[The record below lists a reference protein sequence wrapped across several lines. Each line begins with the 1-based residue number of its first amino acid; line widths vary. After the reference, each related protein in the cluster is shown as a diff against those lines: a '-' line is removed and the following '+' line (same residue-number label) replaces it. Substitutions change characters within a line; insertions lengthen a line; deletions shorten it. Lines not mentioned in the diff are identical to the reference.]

1 MSFSFAADRARR
13 AHLEHPRTDRIGA
26 AWHRV
31 GIRAKLTWAFGITLL
46 LIVAIGMLGLA
57 HARINSTLA
66 AQFRNGWFQGIV
78 VLTDIKRTVA
88 EHRLSIERQVHAQ
101 DLDDR
106 HVLDERL
113 DGVLKTAQ
121 RRDATSAASLN
132 TALRKLDDLI
142 DLSRVQGTAAR
153 IRFEAVYEAALLLT
167 GALLVAAALF
177 TIAVAAWA
185 SRNVSAPLLRISNAM
200 RRLSAGDVSI
210 NMTDFTGSRDEIGA
224 LVEAMNGYRDSIVL
238 GRSLSYVAERERDRL
253 HVAVSNMPV
262 GLCMFD
268 AEHRLIVCNSRY
280 AEIYQLPAEL
290 TDPGT
295 TFGEI
300 VDYRRRNG
308 IDGGDDPA
316 QYFAHCVKLEHG
328 GVPDPIF
335 CELNDGRIISV
346 AYQLLENNGW
356 VATHEDVTEKHQ
368 AETRIRHMA
377 RHDPVTDLP
386 NRVLFKEQLEEAL
399 ERVSPSEQLAVLCLD
414 LDEFKNVNDTLGH
427 PIGDGLLQAVAE
439 RLREL
444 VQPTDAIARFG
455 GDEFAIVQSGLEQP
469 MNAAAL
475 AQVAIEAFREPFE
488 IEGHQVVIRTS
499 IGVAVAPTDG
509 ENAEI
514 LLRHSDMALYQ
525 AKNDGRNTYRFFEP
539 EMDARL
545 QARRALELEIRGALA
560 KGEFVLYYQPVFN
573 LRSNRVSTL
582 EALIRWQHPVRGT
595 ILPSEFI
602 PLAEEIGLIVP
613 IGEWVL
619 RQACFDG
626 AKWPEDVRIAVNLS
640 PVQLRDK
647 RLIETVIGAIAASK
661 LPPNRLE
668 LEITEGVLMSDRGAT
683 LSTLQKLRALGVRI
697 AIDDFGSGYSSL
709 RYLRSFPFD
718 KIKIDR
724 SFIDGVVTDANSL
737 AVIRAVVL
745 LSASLG
751 VETTAE
757 GVETAVQLECIRI
770 EGCTEVQG
778 FMCGRAQPP
787 TEVPALFGARAV
799 TKAA

>member
-13 AHLEHPRTDRIGA
+13 SHLEHPRTDRVGA
-26 AWHRV
+26 ARLTI
-31 GIRAKLTWAFGITLL
+31 GIRAKLTWAFGTMLL
-46 LIVAIGMLGLA
+46 LIAAIGMLGLV

-66 AQFRNGWFQGIV
+66 AQFGDRWFQGIE

-88 EHRLSIERQVHAQ
+88 EHRLSIQRQVRAQ
-101 DLDDR
+101 DLDGR
-106 HVLDERL
+106 HVFDERL

-121 RRDATSAASLN
+121 RRDAASAASLN
-132 TALRKLDDLI
+132 TALRKLEDLI
-142 DLSRVQGTAAR
+142 DLSRVQGAVAR
-153 IRFEAVYEAALLLT
+153 IRFDAVYEGALLLT
-167 GALLVAAALF
+167 GALLVVAALF

-200 RRLSAGDVSI
+200 QRLSAGDISI
-210 NMTDFTGSRDEIGA
+210 NAGGFTGSQDEIGA
-224 LVEAMNGYRDSIVL
+224 LVEAMNGYRDSVIL
-238 GRSLSYVAERERDRL
+238 GRSLSYIAERERERL
-253 HVAVSNMPV
+253 HVAVSNMPI

-268 AEHRLIVCNSRY
+268 AEHRLIICNSRY
-280 AEIYQLPAEL
+280 AEIYQLPGEL

-308 IDGGDDPA
+308 IDGGDDPT
-316 QYFAHCVKLEHG
+316 QYLARSEELEHG
-328 GVPDPIF
+328 RVPHPNF
-335 CELNDGRIISV
+335 YELNDGRIISV
-346 AYQLLENNGW
+346 AYQLIENSGW
-356 VATHEDVTEKHQ
+356 VAIHEDVTEKHQ

-399 ERVSPSEQLAVLCLD
+399 KQVSTSEQLAVLCLD
-414 LDEFKNVNDTLGH
+414 LDEFKSVNDTLGH

-444 VQPTDAIARFG
+444 VRPTDAIARFG

-469 MNAAAL
+469 INAAAL

-488 IEGHQVVIRTS
+488 IEGHQVVISTS
-499 IGVAVAPTDG
+499 IGVAVAPIDG

-525 AKNDGRNTYRFFEP
+525 AKSDGRNTYRFFEP

-545 QARRALELEIRGALA
+545 QARRVLELEIRGALA
-560 KGEFVLYYQPVFN
+560 KGEFELYYQPVFN
-573 LRSNRVSTL
+573 LRSNCVSTL

-619 RQACFDG
+619 RQACLDG
-626 AKWPEDVRIAVNLS
+626 TKWPEDVRIAVNLS
-640 PVQLRDK
+640 PVQLTDK
-647 RLIETVIGAIAASK
+647 RLLETVIRAIAASK

-683 LSTLQKLRALGVRI
+683 LSTLQKLQALGIRI

-709 RYLRSFPFD
+709 RYLHSFPFD

-724 SFIDGVVTDANSL
+724 SFIDGVLTDANSL
-737 AVIRAVVL
+737 AVIRAVMVL
-745 LSASLG
+745 STNLG

-757 GVETAVQLECIRI
+757 GVETADQLECIRA

-778 FMCGRAQPP
+778 FMCGRARPP
-787 TEVPALFGARAV
+787 SEVPALFGTRGV